1 LYNLT
6 TVFGFDYNL
15 WFLLNSSVKGHRN
28 LFLALIGF
36 LASTKGVVER
46 VSGRIMAF
54 ESGMT
59 GEKPM

>member
-1 LYNLT
+1 
-6 TVFGFDYNL
+6 L

-36 LASTKGVVER
+36 LASTTDVVER

-59 GEKPM
+59 GEKLM